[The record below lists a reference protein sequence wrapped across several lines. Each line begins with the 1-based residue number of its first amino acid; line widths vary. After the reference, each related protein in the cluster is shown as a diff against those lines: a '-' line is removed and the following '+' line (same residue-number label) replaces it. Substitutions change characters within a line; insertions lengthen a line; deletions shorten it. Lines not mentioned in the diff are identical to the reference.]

1 MTEHPA
7 IAAGCTPEE
16 IRTFECLTMNDQIG
30 HTKAVI
36 QSLLAKRLIAVAPD
50 IITTEEGY
58 TAKVYSLYVPIAIHH
73 QFCSWAA
80 EQPGG
85 EPL

>member
-16 IRTFECLTMNDQIG
+16 IDSFERLTINDQSG
-30 HTKAVI
+30 HTDAVI
-36 QSLLAKRLIAVAPD
+36 NSLFDKGLIQVAPD
-50 IITTEEGY
+50 WDRNGKFAVYY
-58 TAKVYSLYVPIAIHH
+58 TPPHIHH